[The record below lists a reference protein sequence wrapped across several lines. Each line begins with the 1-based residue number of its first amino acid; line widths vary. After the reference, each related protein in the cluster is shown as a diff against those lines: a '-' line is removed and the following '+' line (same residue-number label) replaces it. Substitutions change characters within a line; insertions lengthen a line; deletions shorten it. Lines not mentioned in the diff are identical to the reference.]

1 MTIATVKPS
10 AGDVICN
17 IDELPCGRTSFRVA
31 VEGCMKRIDIDKDA
45 CNSWITIWNESA
57 QSRYDADAD
66 RHTIKVGG
74 RRCCWRLLR
83 LRHVASAE
91 EIEHAQEIIWR
102 NRDLL

>member
-1 MTIATVKPS
+1 MKTIAVTNFKGGVGKTTVS
-10 AGDVICN
+10 LNLANTLARRG
-17 IDELPCGRTSFRVA
+17 
-31 VEGCMKRIDIDKDA
+31 KRILLIDLDPQGTLS
-45 CNSWITIWNESA
+45 SWITIWNDSA

>member
-1 MTIATVKPS
+1 MTIETVKPS

-17 IDELPCGRTSFRVA
+17 IDELPCGRTSFKVRA
-31 VEGCMKRIDIDKDA
+31 EGCMKRIDIDKDA
-45 CNSWITIWNESA
+45 CNSWITIWNDSA
-57 QSRYDADAD
+57 QSRYDVDAD